1 MARPLR
7 LDFEGA
13 LWHVTARG
21 NERKEI
27 VHDDVDR
34 EAFVRLL
41 ATVVKRYGWILHG
54 WVLMTN
60 HYHLIVETPRPTLSA
75 GMRQLGAVYSQ
86 AFNRRWKRC
95 GHLFQG
101 RFFSLH
107 VQRESHLLELLRYTA
122 LNPVRAGLVK
132 APGAW
137 PWGSYRATAG
147 LEKRPSWLAT
157 EWTLSKFRGRG
168 RPETTWSRFVADAS
182 DYSPWE
188 RVRNQVI
195 LGGEELVDEL
205 RDLVA
210 EVSAIGGIPS
220 SQQRLGAESL
230 EDAAKRLSSFL
241 QPAPIGRAAKRDR
254 ALAAVVLRD
263 ACLATYGQIGELT
276 GLTMWGARSLVDRG
290 RQMVQETPTDRRRY
304 AQLGRPTAGRER
316 GKHKTQP

>member
-21 NERKEI
+21 NERRDI
-27 VHDDVDR
+27 VRDDADR
-34 EAFVRLL
+34 ETFVRTL
-41 ATVVKRYGWILHG
+41 AAVVTRYGWVLHG

-60 HYHLIVETPRPTLSA
+60 HYHLIVETPRPTLSS
-75 GMRQLGAVYSQ
+75 GMRHLGAVYSQ
-86 AFNRRWKRC
+86 AFNRRWQRC

-132 APGAW
+132 APESWA
-137 PWGSYRATAG
+137 WGSYRATAG
-147 LEKRPSWLAT
+147 LERRPAWLAA
-157 EWTLSKFRGRG
+157 EWTLSRFRGRG
-168 RPETTWSRFVADAS
+168 RAEAAWIRFVAKAT

-188 RVRNQVI
+188 RVQSQVI
-195 LGGEELVDEL
+195 LGDEELVEEL
-205 RDLVA
+205 RGLAA
-210 EVSAIGGIPS
+210 EAQSTGGIPS
-220 SQQRLGAESL
+220 SQLRLGAEDL
-230 EDAAKRLSSFL
+230 EHAARRLSEILRPTRSGG
-241 QPAPIGRAAKRDR
+241 ATNRDR

-263 ACLATYGQIGELT
+263 ACLATYGQIGVLT

-290 RQMVQETPTDRRRY
+290 RKVVLESPGDRKRLAELSATR
-304 AQLGRPTAGRER
+304 AGSSRDR
-316 GKHKTQP
+316 HKTQP